1 MYPATINNNTFYAPH
16 HVVSL
21 LHGAVFFCALIY
33 YHGHL
38 ILCIIT
44 MFAHILSITKPFNKV
59 VNEMEAILR
68 ILPHHMQVV
77 VSEIVQRRWTSL
89 EEIRLR
95 LYQPIELV
103 FQENSEWIESITF
116 QEADSIY
123 VLNQLSEHSLYRM
136 EEELQEGYITIQ
148 GGHRVGLA
156 GKVTIKSSTQIQL
169 QRIAFY
175 NIRIAKQIIDV
186 AQPLIPYLTANDQ
199 YRNTLIIGPPKTGKT
214 TFIRDL
220 ARIIST
226 GNDHVKAQK
235 VGIIDERSEIA
246 ASIEGIPQHDVGRR
260 TDVMDACP
268 KVAGMMMMVR
278 SMSPEVL
285 VIDEIGKVADVQ
297 AIMEATLSGV
307 TMICTIHGY
316 SLETILKRPSMQVL
330 LDNKVFTR
338 IITLSS
344 NNNRYIHVDMLDEGG
359 TEIMSHLV
367 VKQ

>member
-1 MYPATINNNTFYAPH
+1 
-16 HVVSL
+16 
-21 LHGAVFFCALIY
+21 
-33 YHGHL
+33 
-38 ILCIIT
+38 
-44 MFAHILSITKPFNKV
+44 
-59 VNEMEAILR
+59 MEAVLR
-68 ILPHHMQVV
+68 IIPYHMQMII
-77 VSEIVQRRWTSL
+77 SQTVQNRWTSL

-103 FQENSEWIESITF
+103 FQENSEWIDTIVF

-156 GKVTIKSSTQIQL
+156 GKVTIKNSTNIQL

-175 NIRIAKQIIDV
+175 NIRIAKQIVDV
-186 AQPLIPYLTANDQ
+186 AKPLIPYLVSNDT
-199 YRNTLIIGPPKTGKT
+199 YRNTLLIGPPKTGKT
-214 TFIRDL
+214 TIIRDL
-220 ARIIST
+220 AKIIST
-226 GNDHVKAQK
+226 GNEYGQAKK

-268 KVAGMMMMVR
+268 KVAGMMMMIR

-285 VIDEIGKVADVQ
+285 IIDEIGKLADVQ

-307 TMICTIHGY
+307 TMICTIHGH
-316 SLETILKRPSMQVL
+316 SLETIVKRPSMQAL
-330 LDNKVFTR
+330 LESNIFTR

-344 NNNRYIHVDMLDEGG
+344 SNNRYIDVDMLDENG
-359 TEIMSHLV
+359 TEIMRHVV

>member
-1 MYPATINNNTFYAPH
+1 
-16 HVVSL
+16 
-21 LHGAVFFCALIY
+21 
-33 YHGHL
+33 
-38 ILCIIT
+38 
-44 MFAHILSITKPFNKV
+44 
-59 VNEMEAILR
+59 MEAVLR
-68 ILPHHMQVV
+68 IIPYPMQMII
-77 VSEIVQRRWTSL
+77 SQTVQNRWTSL

-103 FQENSEWIESITF
+103 FQENSEWIDTVIF
-116 QEADSIY
+116 QEADSVY

-156 GKVTIKSSTQIQL
+156 GKVTIKNNTNIQL

-175 NIRIAKQIIDV
+175 NIRIAKQIVDV
-186 AQPLIPYLTANDQ
+186 AKPLIPYLVSNDT

-214 TFIRDL
+214 TIIRDL
-220 ARIIST
+220 AKIIST
-226 GNDHVKAQK
+226 GNAYGQAKK

-268 KVAGMMMMVR
+268 KVAGMMMMIR

-285 VIDEIGKVADVQ
+285 IIDEIGKSADVQ

-307 TMICTIHGY
+307 TMICTIHGH
-316 SLETILKRPSMQVL
+316 SLETIIKRASMKAL
-330 LDNKVFTR
+330 LESGIFTR

-344 NNNRYIHVDMLDEGG
+344 SNNRYIDVDMLDENGI
-359 TEIMSHLV
+359 EIMKHVV